1 MTSSDRTVS
10 KGEPPMPPQT
20 GDDEA
25 GFGGIAWADADAA
38 EAATVSSADGD
49 VEDPVPD
56 DQPDAAA
63 VTESEVP
70 PTGKP
75 NDQEPSGPAGDDD
88 GEPQGSDGARG
99 QGPADPAGAGDG
111 PPISVE
117 DLVVDLERVSAER
130 DQYLDAS
137 RRLQAEFE
145 NYKKAVA
152 KREVDARERA
162 NETLVSEILPVLDAC
177 DGALASGATDVE
189 PVRNALM
196 GALTKQGLERLD
208 GQDEAFDP
216 ELHDAV
222 MHEPSDDAEGP
233 VVAEVMRAGYRW
245 KGRVIR
251 PAMVRV
257 RG

>member
-1 MTSSDRTVS
+1 
-10 KGEPPMPPQT
+10 MPPKV
-20 GDDEA
+20 GDDET
-25 GFGGIAWADADAA
+25 GFGGIAWADADA
-38 EAATVSSADGD
+38 E
-49 VEDPVPD
+49 EPVPD
-56 DQPDAAA
+56 GEDAAPDGEA
-63 VTESEVP
+63 ASHEDVP
-70 PTGKP
+70 PPPG
-75 NDQEPSGPAGDDD
+75 GADD
-88 GEPQGSDGARG
+88 EVGSDGADA
-99 QGPADPAGAGDG
+99 PS
-111 PPISVE
+111 ISVE
-117 DLVVDLERVSAER
+117 DLVIDLERVSAER

-162 NETLVSEILPVLDAC
+162 NESLVSEILPVLDAC
-177 DGALASGATDVE
+177 DGALASGAADVE

-208 GQDEAFDP
+208 GQGEAFDP

-222 MHEPSDDAEGP
+222 MHEPSDDADGP

>member
-10 KGEPPMPPQT
+10 KGEPPMPPKP
-20 GDDEA
+20 GDDET

-38 EAATVSSADGD
+38 EAAMASSTDGD

-56 DQPDAAA
+56 DSPDAAA
-63 VTESEVP
+63 VTDGDE
-70 PTGKP
+70 
-75 NDQEPSGPAGDDD
+75 GP
-88 GEPQGSDGARG
+88 EGSDGA
-99 QGPADPAGAGDG
+99 ADEAA
-111 PPISVE
+111 ISVE

-162 NETLVSEILPVLDAC
+162 NESLVSEILPVLDAC

-222 MHEPSDDAEGP
+222 MHEPSDDADGP